1 MISPDRNECV
11 GFARIVRQLEVPA
24 LLTVPCV
31 LILCVANDI
40 HATAALTLLAAV
52 LAITLLLGSVELSRP
67 PLKQILPVVVCAA
80 IAAAGRVLFAP
91 FPDIKPVTAIC
102 IVAGATLGRQGGFA
116 VGALAALA
124 SNFFF
129 GQGAWTPWQMYAWGL
144 IGYLSAIF
152 DEHGLL
158 ERKTIVLMWGFV
170 AAILFGLIMDGMH
183 IVGYVRPLTWPGA
196 LAALAAS
203 LPLDVLHG
211 VATLSFLVLIWNPWC
226 RQIKRVLSKY
236 ALG

>member
-1 MISPDRNECV
+1 MGISRLLRAVELPV
-11 GFARIVRQLEVPA
+11 LLVLPATLIVCMA
-24 LLTVPCV
+24 C
-31 LILCVANDI
+31 DI
-40 HATAALTLLAAV
+40 RATAALTLLAAILTTV
-52 LAITLLLGSVELSRP
+52 LLLGSLELSRP
-67 PLKQILPVVVCAA
+67 ALKQILPVVVCAA
-80 IAAAGRVLFAP
+80 VAAAGRVLFAP
-91 FPDIKPVTAIC
+91 FPDVKPVTAIC
-102 IVAGATLGRQGGFA
+102 VVAGATLGRQGGFA
-116 VGALAALA
+116 VGALAALT
-124 SNFFF
+124 SNIFF

-211 VATLSFLVLIWNPWC
+211 AATVAFLALIWDPWC